1 MMRWKERK
9 LLRAVHG
16 AEEYIEIVYIKPYE
30 GPRFSVSEDDEDD
43 LHEPEEEASQTTG
56 TGKKPEPGRD
66 VRYQRRDYSK
76 PSAGVQYSERDYGI
90 QYSER
95 DYGDWQDD
103 SPDDGLYHTFRSVL
117 RNNPDASLE
126 MLNRYVSPSFVDTL
140 LRFIDQKNMKDSQV
154 YKAAGIDRRLFSKIV
169 SDRSYKPARDTCI
182 ALCIGLRLN
191 LKDASELLKRA
202 GYTLSHSNK
211 RDIAIEFFLVEG
223 IYKLQEIN
231 EVLDRLGMKLL
242 GRE

>member
-1 MMRWKERK
+1 MLRWKEKK

-16 AEEYIEIVYIKPYE
+16 AEEYIENVYVKPYD
-30 GPRFSVSEDDEDD
+30 GPRFSAAEDDEDE
-43 LHEPEEEASQTTG
+43 LEELEEQASPTNG
-56 TGKKPEPGRD
+56 TGESGKPRSGEK
-66 VRYQRRDYSK
+66 YSMRDYSQ
-76 PSAGVQYSERDYGI
+76 PSSDIR
-90 QYSER
+90 YSER
-95 DYGDWQDD
+95 DYGDREDD
-103 SPDDGLYHTFRSVL
+103 SPDDNLYRTFRTVL
-117 RNNPDASLE
+117 RNNPGASLE
-126 MLNRYVSPSFVDTL
+126 MLNRYVTPTFVDTL
-140 LRFIDQKNMKDSQV
+140 LRYIDQKNMKDSQV